1 MVDSAAMKHY
11 LEMLAEV
18 VREHWDAPALADFH
32 GRRLTYGELAASIE
46 RTRLA
51 LREAGVRRGD
61 KVALCAHNCAAW
73 AETYLG
79 IVSSGAV
86 AVPILSNF
94 TPEGVQHLVDHSESR
109 ILFTDPEIAA
119 GLDFSKLSRIRAAVS
134 IEDGAVLGGRDRAA
148 AKAFEEKDALL
159 AAEHPGGFGPAD
171 VSYPTD
177 NGDELAVI
185 NYTSG
190 TTSAPKGVMLRHE
203 SFNAVI
209 DFAQRRIPA
218 HPGERIVSMLPMAHM
233 YGLAFEMMYPLL
245 SGVEVVYLTKIP
257 SPTALVAAMKE
268 VRPYIVI
275 TVPMVMEKIYRGAL
289 KPKLSKPA
297 VRLLMALPGIGGL
310 LRRKIAEKVR
320 ESFGGQ
326 VRTFVMGGAPLNPEA
341 EAAFRKIGLPYTV
354 GYGMTEACPLL
365 AYEDWREF
373 APGSCGKPVDYDE
386 VRIDSPDPLRVDGE
400 VQAKGPNLC
409 VGYYR
414 NAEATKALFTKD
426 GFLRTGDLGH
436 FDAKGNLFLSGRSKN
451 MILSGSGQNVYPE
464 EIEAV
469 VNQQDFVAESVV
481 VDRGGKLVAR
491 VYFDP
496 DAIRK
501 ARLDD
506 AAVAAL
512 PGRVRTAVNRRM
524 PAYSRLSEVE
534 RNPSPFE
541 KTPKMSIKR
550 FLYR

>member
-1 MVDSAAMKHY
+1 MKHY
-11 LEMLAEV
+11 LKLLAETV
-18 VREHWDAPALADFH
+18 CGHWDAPALADFH
-32 GRRLTYGELAASIE
+32 GRRITCGQLAASIE
-46 RTRLA
+46 KTRLV

-79 IVSSGAV
+79 IVASGAV

-94 TPEGVQHLVDHSESR
+94 TPEGVQHLVGHSESR
-109 ILFTDPEIAA
+109 VLFTDPEIAA
-119 GLDFSKLSRIRAAVS
+119 ALDFGKLPRVRAAVA
-134 IEDGAVLGGRDRAA
+134 IEGGAVLGGRDRSAA
-148 AKAFEEKDALL
+148 RAFEERDALF
-159 AAEHPGGFGPAD
+159 AAAHPDGFGPAD
-171 VSYPTD
+171 VAYPTD
-177 NGDELAVI
+177 NDDELAVI

-190 TTSAPKGVMLRHE
+190 TTSAPKGVMLPHRAF
-203 SFNAVI
+203 SVVV

-233 YGLAFEMMYPLL
+233 YGLAFEFLYPLL

-268 VRPYIVI
+268 VRPYVVI

-297 VRLLMALPGIGGL
+297 VRFLLALPGVGGL
-310 LRRKIAEKVR
+310 LRRKIAAKVM

-326 VRTFVMGGAPLNPEA
+326 VRGFVMGGAPLNPEA
-341 EAAFRKIGLPYTV
+341 ESAFRSIGLPYTV

-400 VQAKGPNLC
+400 VQARGPNLC
-409 VGYYR
+409 IGYYR

-436 FDAKGNLFLSGRSKN
+436 FDAKGNLYLSGRSKN

-481 VDRGGKLVAR
+481 VDRDGKLVAR
-491 VYFDP
+491 VYLDP

-501 ARLDD
+501 ARLD
-506 AAVAAL
+506 ASAVATL
-512 PGRVRTAVNRRM
+512 PGRIRTAVNRRM
-524 PAYSRLSEVE
+524 PAYSRLAAVE
-534 RNPSPFE
+534 PNPSPFE

>member
-86 AVPILSNF
+86 AVPILS
-94 TPEGVQHLVDHSESR
+94 
-109 ILFTDPEIAA
+109 
-119 GLDFSKLSRIRAAVS
+119 GLDFSKLPRIRAAVS

-218 HPGERIVSMLPMAHM
+218 KPGERIVSMLPMAHM

-297 VRLLMALPGIGGL
+297 VRLLMALPGVGGL
-310 LRRKIAEKVR
+310 LRRKIAEKVK

-409 VGYYR
+409 IGYYR

-451 MILSGSGQNVYPE
+451 MILSGSGQNIYPE

-496 DAIRK
+496 DAE
-501 ARLDD
+501 DEHQ
-506 AAVAAL
+506 AL
-512 PGRVRTAVNRRM
+512 PLPVAYAWGTAWSPSGMARR
-524 PAYSRLSEVE
+524 
-534 RNPSPFE
+534 
-541 KTPKMSIKR
+541 
-550 FLYR
+550 

>member
-1 MVDSAAMKHY
+1 MKHY
-11 LEMLAEV
+11 LEALAETI
-18 VREHWDAPALADFH
+18 RAHWGDPALADYH
-32 GRRLTYGELAASIE
+32 GRTITYGELAVSME
-46 RTRLA
+46 KTSLA
-51 LREAGVRRGD
+51 LRAAGVRRGD
-61 KVALCAHNCAAW
+61 KVALCARNCAAW

-86 AVPILSNF
+86 VVPILSNF

-109 ILFTDPEIAA
+109 VLFTDSDLAA
-119 GLDFSKLSRIRAAVS
+119 TLDFSETPRVRAAVS
-134 IEDGAVLGGRDRAA
+134 IDDGAVLHGRDRSASR
-148 AKAFEEKDALL
+148 AFAERDALF
-159 AAEHPGGFGPAD
+159 AEAHPGGFGPKD

-177 NGDELAVI
+177 NDKDLAVI

-190 TTSAPKGVMLRHE
+190 TTSAPKGVMLCHE
-203 SFNAVI
+203 AFSVVV

-218 HPGERIVSMLPMAHM
+218 HPGESIVSMLPMAHM
-233 YGLAFEMMYPLL
+233 YGLAFELLYPLL

-297 VRLLMALPGIGGL
+297 VKLLMALPGVGGAV
-310 LRRKIAEKVR
+310 RRKIAAKVL
-320 ESFGGQ
+320 ESFGG
-326 VRTFVMGGAPLNPEA
+326 RIRGFVMGGAPLNPEA
-341 EAAFRKIGLPYTV
+341 EAAFRRIGLPYTV

-436 FDAKGNLFLSGRSKN
+436 FDKAGNLYLSGRSKN
-451 MILSGSGQNVYPE
+451 MILSGSGQNIYPE

-501 ARLDD
+501 AKLDD

-512 PGRVRTAVNRRM
+512 PGRIRTAVNRRM
-524 PAYSRLSEVE
+524 PAYSRLSDVE

>member
-1 MVDSAAMKHY
+1 MKHY
-11 LEMLAEV
+11 LAALAET
-18 VREHWDAPALADFH
+18 VRAHWDEPALADYR
-32 GRRLTYGELAASIE
+32 GRSVTFGGLAASIE
-46 RTRLA
+46 KTRLA
-51 LREAGVRRGD
+51 LRAAGVRRGD
-61 KVALCAHNCAAW
+61 KVALCARNCSAW
-73 AETYLG
+73 AEAYLG
-79 IVSSGAV
+79 IVTSGAV

-94 TPEGVQHLVDHSESR
+94 TPEGVAHLVDHSESR
-109 ILFTDPEIAA
+109 LLFTDADLAA
-119 GLDFSKLSRIRAAVS
+119 TLDFSETPRLKAAVS
-134 IEDGAVLGGRDRAA
+134 IDDGTVFHGRDKSA
-148 AKAFEEKDALL
+148 AKAFADKEALF
-159 AAEHPGGFGPAD
+159 AEAHPAGFGPED

-177 NGDELAVI
+177 NDDELAVI

-203 SFNAVI
+203 SFNAVV

-218 HPGERIVSMLPMAHM
+218 HPGEKIVSMLPMAHM
-233 YGLAFEMMYPLL
+233 YGLAFEFLYPLI
-245 SGVEVVYLTKIP
+245 SGVQVVYLVKVP

-268 VRPYIVI
+268 VKPYLVI
-275 TVPMVMEKIYRGAL
+275 TVPMVMEKIHRGSL
-289 KPKLSKPA
+289 KPALSKPV
-297 VRLLMALPGIGGL
+297 VRALMAVPWLGRL
-310 LRRKIAEKVR
+310 LRRKIAEKVLAA
-320 ESFGGQ
+320 FGGN
-326 VRTFVMGGAPLNPEA
+326 VREFVMGGAPLNPEA

-373 APGSCGKPVDYDE
+373 APGSCGKPVDYDQ
-386 VRIDSPDPLRVDGE
+386 VRIDSPDPLHIDGE

-436 FDAKGNLFLSGRSKN
+436 FDKAGNLYLSGRSKN
-451 MILSGSGQNVYPE
+451 MILSGSGQNIYPE

-491 VYFDP
+491 VYLDP

-501 ARLDD
+501 AKLDEK
-506 AAVAAL
+506 AVAEL
-512 PGRVRTAVNRRM
+512 PGRIRTAVNRRM
-524 PAYSRLSEVE
+524 PSYSRLSAVE
-534 RNPSPFE
+534 PNPSPFE

>member
-1 MVDSAAMKHY
+1 MKHY
-11 LEMLAEV
+11 LEALAETI
-18 VREHWDAPALADFH
+18 RAHWGDPALADYH
-32 GRRLTYGELAASIE
+32 GRTITYGELAVSME
-46 RTRLA
+46 KTRLA
-51 LREAGVRRGD
+51 LRAAGVRRGD
-61 KVALCAHNCAAW
+61 KVALCARNCAAW

-86 AVPILSNF
+86 VVPILSNF

-109 ILFTDPEIAA
+109 VLFTDSDLAA
-119 GLDFSKLSRIRAAVS
+119 TLDFSETPRVRAAVS
-134 IEDGAVLGGRDRAA
+134 IDDGAVLHGRDRSASR
-148 AKAFEEKDALL
+148 AFAERDALF
-159 AAEHPGGFGPAD
+159 AEAHPGGFGPKD
-171 VSYPTD
+171 VSHPTD
-177 NGDELAVI
+177 NDKDLAVI

-190 TTSAPKGVMLRHE
+190 TTSAPKGVMLCHE
-203 SFNAVI
+203 AFSVVV

-218 HPGERIVSMLPMAHM
+218 HPGESIVSMLPMAHM
-233 YGLAFEMMYPLL
+233 YGLAFEFLYPLI
-245 SGVEVVYLTKIP
+245 SGVRVVYLVKVP

-275 TVPMVMEKIYRGAL
+275 TVPMVMEKIYRGSL
-289 KPKLSKPA
+289 KPALSKPV
-297 VRLLMALPGIGGL
+297 VRALMALPFVGRL
-310 LRRKIAEKVR
+310 LRRKIAAKVLAA
-320 ESFGGQ
+320 FGGQ
-326 VRTFVMGGAPLNPEA
+326 VREFVMGGAPLNPEA

-365 AYEDWREF
+365 AYEDWWKF

-386 VRIDSPDPLRVDGE
+386 VRIDSPDPQHIDGE

-436 FDAKGNLFLSGRSKN
+436 FDKAGNLYLSGRSKN
-451 MILSGSGQNVYPE
+451 MILSASGQNVYPE

-501 ARLDD
+501 ARLDA

-512 PGRVRTAVNRRM
+512 PDRVRTAVNRRM
-524 PAYSRLSEVE
+524 PAYSRLSAVE
-534 RNPSPFE
+534 SNPSPFE

>member
-1 MVDSAAMKHY
+1 
-11 LEMLAEV
+11 
-18 VREHWDAPALADFH
+18 
-32 GRRLTYGELAASIE
+32 
-46 RTRLA
+46 
-51 LREAGVRRGD
+51 
-61 KVALCAHNCAAW
+61 
-73 AETYLG
+73 
-79 IVSSGAV
+79 
-86 AVPILSNF
+86 
-94 TPEGVQHLVDHSESR
+94 
-109 ILFTDPEIAA
+109 
-119 GLDFSKLSRIRAAVS
+119 
-134 IEDGAVLGGRDRAA
+134 
-148 AKAFEEKDALL
+148 
-159 AAEHPGGFGPAD
+159 
-171 VSYPTD
+171 
-177 NGDELAVI
+177 
-185 NYTSG
+185 
-190 TTSAPKGVMLRHE
+190 
-203 SFNAVI
+203 
-209 DFAQRRIPA
+209 
-218 HPGERIVSMLPMAHM
+218 
-233 YGLAFEMMYPLL
+233 MMYPLL

-297 VRLLMALPGIGGL
+297 VRLLMALPGVGGL
-310 LRRKIAEKVR
+310 VRRKIAEKVR

-414 NAEATKALFTKD
+414 NPEAPKALFTKD

-436 FDAKGNLFLSGRSKN
+436 FDAKGNLYLSGRSKN
-451 MILSGSGQNVYPE
+451 MILSGSGQNIYPE

-501 ARLDD
+501 AKLDD

>member
-1 MVDSAAMKHY
+1 MKHY
-11 LEMLAEV
+11 LEALAETI
-18 VREHWDAPALADFH
+18 RAHWDEPALADYH
-32 GRRLTYGELAASIE
+32 GRRITYGELAVSME

-51 LREAGVRRGD
+51 LRAAGVRRGD
-61 KVALCAHNCAAW
+61 KVAICARNCAAW
-73 AETYLG
+73 AEAYLS
-79 IVSSGAV
+79 IVASGAV

-94 TPEGVQHLVDHSESR
+94 TPEGVAHLVDHAESR
-109 ILFTDPEIAA
+109 LLFTDAELAA
-119 GLDFSKLSRIRAAVS
+119 TLDLSRASRLRAAVS
-134 IEDGAVLGGRDRAA
+134 IDDGSVLYGRDRSAA
-148 AKAFEEKDALL
+148 RAFAERDALL
-159 AAEHPGGFGPAD
+159 AKAHPGGFGPKD

-177 NGDELAVI
+177 NNGDLAVI

-203 SFNAVI
+203 AFNAVI
-209 DFAQRRIPA
+209 DFAQRKIPA
-218 HPGERIVSMLPMAHM
+218 KPGEKIVSMLPMAHM
-233 YGLAFEMMYPLL
+233 YGLAFEFLYPLI
-245 SGVEVVYLTKIP
+245 SGVEVTYLVKVP

-268 VRPYIVI
+268 VRPYLVI
-275 TVPMVMEKIYRGAL
+275 TVPMVMEKIYRGSL
-289 KPKLSKPA
+289 KPALSKPV
-297 VRLLMALPGIGGL
+297 VRALMAVPFLGRFL
-310 LRRKIAEKVR
+310 SRKIAAKVLAA
-320 ESFGGQ
+320 FGGQ
-326 VRTFVMGGAPLNPEA
+326 VREFVMGGAPLNPEA
-341 EAAFRKIGLPYTV
+341 EAAFRRIGLPYTV

-365 AYEDWREF
+365 AYEDWRRF

-436 FDAKGNLFLSGRSKN
+436 FDKAGNLYLSGRSKN

-496 DAIRK
+496 DAIRRAK
-501 ARLDD
+501 LDD
-506 AAVAAL
+506 KAVAEL
-512 PGRVRTAVNRRM
+512 PGRVRAAVNRRM
-524 PAYSRLSEVE
+524 PSYSRLSSVE

>member
-1 MVDSAAMKHY
+1 MKHY
-11 LEMLAEV
+11 LELLAEV
-18 VREHWDAPALADFH
+18 VRAHWDEPAIADFH
-32 GRRLTYGELAASIE
+32 GRGIKYGELAVSME
-46 RTRLA
+46 KTRLA

-61 KVALCAHNCAAW
+61 KVALCAHNCSAW
-73 AETYLG
+73 AETYLA
-79 IVSSGAV
+79 VVASGAV
-86 AVPILSNF
+86 AVPILANF

-109 ILFTDPEIAA
+109 VLFTDPEIAA
-119 GLDFSKLSRIRAAVS
+119 ALDFSKLSRIRVAVAV
-134 IEDGAVLGGRDRAA
+134 EGGAVLGGRDKAA
-148 AKAFEEKDALL
+148 AKAFEEKDALF
-159 AAEHPGGFGPAD
+159 AAEHPDGFGPDD

-177 NGDELAVI
+177 NNDELAVI

-203 SFNAVI
+203 SFNAVV
-209 DFAQRRIPA
+209 DFAQRKIPA
-218 HPGERIVSMLPMAHM
+218 SPGEKIVSMLPMAHM
-233 YGLAFEMMYPLL
+233 YGLAFELLYPLL

-297 VRLLMALPGIGGL
+297 VKLLMALPGVGGF
-310 LRRKIAEKVR
+310 LRRKIAAKVM
-320 ESFGGQ
+320 ESFGG
-326 VRTFVMGGAPLNPEA
+326 RIRGFVMGGAPLNPEA

-436 FDAKGNLFLSGRSKN
+436 FDKAGNLYLSGRSKN
-451 MILSGSGQNVYPE
+451 MILSGSGQNIYPE

-469 VNQQDFVAESVV
+469 VNQQEFVAESVV

-501 ARLDD
+501 AKLDD

-512 PGRVRTAVNRRM
+512 PGRIRTAVNRRM
-524 PAYSRLSEVE
+524 PAYSRLSDVE

>member
-1 MVDSAAMKHY
+1 MKHY

-18 VREHWDAPALADFH
+18 VRERWDDPALSDFH
-32 GRRLTYGELAASIE
+32 GRRLTGGELAASIE

-73 AETYLG
+73 AETFLG
-79 IVSSGAV
+79 VVASGAV
-86 AVPILSNF
+86 VVPILSNF
-94 TPEGVQHLVDHSESR
+94 TPEGIQHLVEHSESR

-119 GLDFSKLSRIRAAVS
+119 ALDFGRLPRVRAAVA
-134 IEDGAVLGGRDRAA
+134 IEGGAVLGGRDRAA
-148 AKAFEEKDALL
+148 ARAFEEKDALL

-177 NGDELAVI
+177 NGGELAVI

-203 SFNAVI
+203 SFSVVV

-297 VRLLMALPGIGGL
+297 VRLLMALPGVGGL
-310 LRRKIAEKVR
+310 VRRKIAEKVR

-326 VRTFVMGGAPLNPEA
+326 VREFVMGGAPLNPEA
-341 EAAFRKIGLPYTV
+341 EAAFRRIGLPYTV

-436 FDAKGNLFLSGRSKN
+436 FDAKGNLYLSGRSKN
-451 MILSGSGQNVYPE
+451 MILSGSGQNIYPE

-501 ARLDD
+501 AKLDD